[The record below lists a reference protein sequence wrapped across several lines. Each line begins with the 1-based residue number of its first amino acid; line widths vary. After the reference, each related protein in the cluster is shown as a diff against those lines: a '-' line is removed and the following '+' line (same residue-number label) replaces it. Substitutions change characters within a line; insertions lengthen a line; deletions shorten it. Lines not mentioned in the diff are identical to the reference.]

1 MKLLFERVATKYR
14 YNLEINAIIY
24 NRLNLDEDLVKIAA
38 ENLAQKYIRD
48 IEANSKFIKDSLDI
62 DDFDISLLYL
72 DLPSLL
78 FEFSCDTLVPTSDL
92 EKVLGRYASNE
103 FSEKFE
109 LEEGEAT
116 ITIKPIRGE
125 LKVYLSK

>member
-1 MKLLFERVATKYR
+1 MKLLFERAVTRYR
-14 YNLEINAIIY
+14 YNLELNAIIY
-24 NRLNLDEDLVKIAA
+24 NRSNLDEDLVKIVA

-62 DDFDISLLYL
+62 DDFDLSLLYL

-78 FEFSCDTLVPTSDL
+78 FEFSCDALIPTSDL

-103 FSEKFE
+103 VSEKFE